1 MEKRTFTDNLTLPII
16 EDTFLV
22 DEAQTDY
29 RQKGERMEGIQKKGN
44 IRCGLKPTKKILF
57 YLWLIILSSI
67 LACAQEKKLR
77 EPDVEYEPSPQN
89 IVEHMLKLANVHKG
103 DVVYDLGCG
112 DGRIVI
118 TAAKQFKATG
128 VGIDIDPIR
137 IKESLENARKAR
149 VMNRVTFRLEDLFTA
164 DIQEAT
170 VVTLFLSG
178 SVNSKLRPKLL
189 QELKSG
195 TRVVSYYWDMD
206 DWEPDKQIEV
216 DGDPIYLWTIP
227 EKKAPQR
234 DLSRV
239 GDSSTF

>member
-1 MEKRTFTDNLTLPII
+1 VES
-16 EDTFLV
+16 
-22 DEAQTDY
+22 
-29 RQKGERMEGIQKKGN
+29 IQKNGS
-44 IRCGLKPTKKILF
+44 IRCGFKPRKKTFLF
-57 YLWLIILSSI
+57 LWLVILSSI
-67 LACAQEKKLR
+67 LACAQENKLR

-89 IVEHMLKLANVHKG
+89 VVESMLKLANVHKG

-137 IKESLENARKAR
+137 IKESQENARKAG
-149 VMNRVTFRLEDLFTA
+149 VMNRLTFRLEDLFTA

-189 QELKSG
+189 QELKPG

-239 GDSSTF
+239 GDSSIF